1 MLGVNRSDQQTAGV
15 GSAEGTDHA
24 RRLSNVARY
33 GTITEADYTGATAGF
48 PAIRV
53 QLQDGEILSDWV
65 PWFTPRAGNDRVWDP
80 PEVGEVVMLLAPSG
94 DLANSV
100 AIPGLFSNG
109 NANGDRAGLSRRT
122 FEDGTVV
129 EYDRQAHKLTID
141 TTASDGPVV
150 IKAQTVS
157 VEAAGTVTVKGSS
170 IHLNP

>member
-15 GSAEGTDHA
+15 GSAESTDHA

-33 GTITEADYTGATAGF
+33 GTVAEADYTGATAGF

-65 PWFTPRAGNDRVWDP
+65 PWFTPRAGKDRVWDP

-94 DLANSV
+94 DLANGV

-109 NANGDRAGLSRRT
+109 NANGDRAGLQRRT
-122 FEDGTVV
+122 FDDGTVV
-129 EYDRQAHKLTID
+129 EYDREAHKLTID
-141 TTASDGPVV
+141 ATESDGEVLV
-150 IKAQTVS
+150 KVQTVN
-157 VEAAGTVTVKGSS
+157 VEASGSVTIKGSPL
-170 IHLNP
+170 HLNP